1 MRKELEQIIFL
12 GKLTDTIEIFGKMW
26 TIETLNFADQVDLQ
40 KYVGKNENDFDVAG
54 YKKAIVK
61 KVLKSVGDIEIQE
74 DEKEEFVSRLPMAVI
89 DKIVI
94 AYQKLNEK
102 LGNSISD
109 EDSEEIKN

>member
-12 GKLTDTIEIFGKMW
+12 GKLTDTVEIFGKNW
-26 TIETLNFADQVDLQ
+26 TIKTLDFAEQADLQ
-40 KYVGKNENDFDVAG
+40 QYLGKNENDFNVLG

-61 KVLKSVGDIEIQE
+61 KCLVSIDDIELE
-74 DEKEEFVSRLPMAVI
+74 KDESEEFVSRLPMAVI

-102 LGNSISD
+102 FTESITD
-109 EDSEEIKN
+109 QDTEEIKN